1 MKRFSLISGERSM
14 HEYILRYL
22 PQFREDLK
30 NAVLYISDELLNPQA
45 AADLIDA
52 AEKAILERIPTAE
65 AFEQYHSRNDHKYP
79 YYRIYVK
86 NYIIFYVVIP
96 EADKKVIEIR
106 RFLYGKTNWH
116 SKI

>member
-1 MKRFSLISGERSM
+1 M

-65 AFEQYHSRNDHKYP
+65 ALNSITHATIINT
-79 YYRIYVK
+79 RIIGYM
-86 NYIIFYVVIP
+86 
-96 EADKKVIEIR
+96 
-106 RFLYGKTNWH
+106 
-116 SKI
+116 